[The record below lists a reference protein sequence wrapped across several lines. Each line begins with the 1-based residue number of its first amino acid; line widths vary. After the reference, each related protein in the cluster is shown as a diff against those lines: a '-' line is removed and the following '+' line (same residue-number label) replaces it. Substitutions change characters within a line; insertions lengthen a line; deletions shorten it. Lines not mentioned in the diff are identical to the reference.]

1 MRILRKPLLF
11 PLLILIFAMLTAGCA
26 QKAPADVRIELET
39 PDGSDVSSSDAV
51 FPRFVSKNEDC
62 DYVGILAVD
71 GAYFICPLHS
81 ENPPLCEVDFEEFF
95 DYLK

>member
-1 MRILRKPLLF
+1 MKRFIMSAQDFRTFDAYTWDEVEEWYPELYNDKLWEGIRDYVRK
-11 PLLILIFAMLTAGCA
+11 
-26 QKAPADVRIELET
+26 V
-39 PDGSDVSSSDAV
+39 
-51 FPRFVSKNEDC
+51 FVSKNEDC